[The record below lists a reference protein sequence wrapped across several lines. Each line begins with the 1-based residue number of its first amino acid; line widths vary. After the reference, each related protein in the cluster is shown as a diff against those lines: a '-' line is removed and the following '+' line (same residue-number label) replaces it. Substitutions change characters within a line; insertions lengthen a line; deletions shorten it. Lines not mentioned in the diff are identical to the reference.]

1 MQKLSNAKAGKYTV
15 KWIFTEPELVRLLK
29 EIRIEVGEEIT
40 VISNSCLGSILLR
53 SKAGLFSVS
62 AEAVAG
68 VTV

>member
-1 MQKLSNAKAGKYTV
+1 MKNKKY
-15 KWIFTEPELVRLLK
+15 IYLVALLPFLVIAFMY
-29 EIRIEVGEEIT
+29 EIIPLIT
-40 VISNSCLGSILLR
+40 VISNSRLGSILLR

>member
-1 MQKLSNAKAGKYTV
+1 MKNRKYLYLLA
-15 KWIFTEPELVRLLK
+15 LVPFILVAFMY
-29 EIRIEVGEEIT
+29 EIIPLIT
-40 VISNSCLGSILLR
+40 VISNSRLGSILLR

>member
-1 MQKLSNAKAGKYTV
+1 MQKLSNAKAGKYTI
-15 KWIFTEPELVRLLK
+15 KWIFTEPELVRLLN

-40 VISNSCLGSILLR
+40 VISNSRLGSILLR
-53 SKAGLFSVS
+53 SRAGLFSVS

>member
-40 VISNSCLGSILLR
+40 VISNCFGQILLR
-53 SKAGLFSVS
+53 SETGAYIID
-62 AEAVAG
+62 AEAAWG

>member
-1 MQKLSNAKAGKYTV
+1 MQKLSNAKAGRYTV

-40 VISNSCLGSILLR
+40 VISNSRLGSILLR
-53 SKAGLFSVS
+53 SKAGLSSVS

>member
-1 MQKLSNAKAGKYTV
+1 MQKLSNAKAGKYTI

-40 VISNSCLGSILLR
+40 VISNSRLGSILLR

-62 AEAVAG
+62 AEAVVG

>member
-1 MQKLSNAKAGKYTV
+1 MQKLSKAKAGKYTV

-40 VISNSCLGSILLR
+40 VISNSRLGSILLR

>member
-1 MQKLSNAKAGKYTV
+1 MQKLSNAKAGRYTV

-40 VISNSCLGSILLR
+40 GISNSRLGSILLR
-53 SKAGLFSVS
+53 SEAGLFSVS